1 MKFIPNRF
9 KHNGLF
15 IIMFLLTVTIVIIVS
30 ISISWATL
38 RMSEKFFVEKFSITN
53 SKVMN
58 QISDKFESYHDS
70 IVIASTNI
78 LQSSTVKRVLTEKA
92 TNIEKMRS
100 FYNLDQQ
107 MKYIRSNL
115 DSFEAEILI
124 SGINGVNY
132 TTNRSYWPITDEELT
147 ESDLI
152 KQTRVT
158 PKKIVYQYY
167 QLKSDASNNKERFI
181 VASRALKD
189 PFSMS
194 IYGSM
199 FFVISE
205 REFRNFYANYTGAGN
220 DVYLIDKSGVI
231 FSSNQ
236 SELIG
241 QMEPELLQHVEKIS
255 SSKDQYIIEE
265 FMGKEQIVLMK
276 YLPSFDMYLFNIIDE
291 KQAVGGL
298 FDKKSIFMICMTI
311 VLIALIAIF
320 LLSRMLTN
328 SLSRLV
334 KQISN
339 ASQNKF
345 HQYVTVGGIYE
356 TRQIGRA
363 FNAMLDE
370 LHEYVDQLLLAQ
382 KHQRNAEL
390 EALQQQI
397 NPHFLY
403 NTLTSIKFTVQ
414 QGEKKEADAII
425 NSLISLLQN
434 TIGNVSETVT
444 IDQEIENLQSYVFI
458 NQKRYGSR
466 INVQYFID
474 PKCRQY
480 QIPKLLLQPFVEN
493 AFFHAFTLKN
503 YGYIHILVWSDKNY
517 LICEVVDNG
526 DGMEFISDKHLPDT
540 KRNQQLFKGIGIRNV
555 NDRIGLLYGE
565 PFGVDISSTLG
576 EGTKVKIM
584 LPILKTEVGEKS
596 EIE

>member
-1 MKFIPNRF
+1 MKLIPNRF

-15 IIMFLLTVTIVIIVS
+15 IIMFLLTVTIIIIVS

-38 RMSEKFFVEKFSITN
+38 RMSENFFIEKFSITN

-58 QISDKFESYHDS
+58 QISDKLESYHDS

-78 LQSSTVKRVLTEKA
+78 LQSSTVKSVLTENG
-92 TNIEKMRS
+92 TNIEKMRL

-107 MKYIRSNL
+107 MKYIKSNL
-115 DSFEAEILI
+115 DPFEAEIFI

-152 KQTRVT
+152 KQIQVT

-167 QLKSDASNNKERFI
+167 QLKSDASANKDNFI
-181 VASRALKD
+181 VASRALRD
-189 PFSMS
+189 PFSTS

-199 FFVISE
+199 FFVIAES
-205 REFRNFYANYTGAGN
+205 EFRNFYANYTGSGN
-220 DVYLIDKSGVI
+220 AVYLMNKSGVI
-231 FSSNQ
+231 LSSNQ
-236 SELIG
+236 SELVG

-255 SSKDQYIIEE
+255 SSKDQYIIEK
-265 FMGKEQIVLMK
+265 FMGKEQIILMK

-291 KQAVGGL
+291 KQAIGGL
-298 FDKKSIFMICMTI
+298 IDKKAIFMICMAI
-311 VLIALIAIF
+311 VLVALIVVF
-320 LLSRMLTN
+320 FLSRILTN

-345 HQYVTVGGIYE
+345 HQYVTVNGIYE

-363 FNAMLDE
+363 FNSMLDE

-444 IDQEIENLQSYVFI
+444 IDQEIGNLQNYVFI

-474 PKCRQY
+474 PACRQY
-480 QIPKLLLQPFVEN
+480 QIPKLILQPFVEN
-493 AFFHAFTLKN
+493 AFFHAFTMKN
-503 YGYIHILVWSDKNY
+503 HGYIHILVWSDKNQ
-517 LICEVVDNG
+517 LICEVIDNG
-526 DGMEFISDKHLPDT
+526 DGMECISDRHLPDT

-555 NDRIGLLYGE
+555 NDRIQLLYGE
-565 PFGVDISSTLG
+565 PFGVNISSTLG
-576 EGTKVKIM
+576 EGTKVKIL
-584 LPILKTEVGEKS
+584 LPQKKE
-596 EIE
+596 